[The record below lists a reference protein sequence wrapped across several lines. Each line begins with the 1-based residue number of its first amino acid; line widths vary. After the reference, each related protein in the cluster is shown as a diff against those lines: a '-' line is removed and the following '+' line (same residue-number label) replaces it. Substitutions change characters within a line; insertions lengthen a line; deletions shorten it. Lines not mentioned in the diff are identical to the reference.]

1 MTYISPFGSQ
11 VSCLSG
17 RICDSSCMSVVF
29 AWGDC
34 HADLPGSSGR
44 GTENFGSSCF
54 CQPSP
59 RLSIPNTFLIGTQRL
74 ILSDLPD
81 LAGDQYSSL
90 NLSPPV
96 GFCDSTLSSLPLDYN
111 FSVLTL
117 WNDSILQGPVSGF
130 LGFSGTHHPLT
141 SMWTL
146 SLEHPCLWLP

>member
-1 MTYISPFGSQ
+1 MTLNSHNSKVRKKKFPFCLETNSTFYWNEKWLYISPFGSQ

-29 AWGDC
+29 AWGDR

-44 GTENFGSSCF
+44 GTENFGGSCF

-59 RLSIPNTFLIGTQRL
+59 RLSSPNTFLIGTQRL

-81 LAGDQYSSL
+81 LAGDQHSSL

-96 GFCDSTLSSLPLDYN
+96 GFCDSTLSFLPLHYN
-111 FSVLTL
+111 FSVLT
-117 WNDSILQGPVSGF
+117 
-130 LGFSGTHHPLT
+130 PLK
-141 SMWTL
+141 W
-146 SLEHPCLWLP
+146 